1 MNILAIDSVTSILSV
16 TASGQNGTVT
26 VALDSGTQHAETLV
40 ALIEKAV
47 SLAGFTARETERV
60 ACAEGPGSFTGLR
73 IAYAAAK
80 GIVLA
85 SNAKFV
91 PVPTLPC
98 YASGFE
104 SWPGAV
110 VSALDAKKGRFYV
123 QVFRK
128 GTAMTGPLDISAH
141 EVMEFLDPAERILVT
156 GPDAE
161 LFVEELSLSCAGL
174 DLVSYNRCHTGI
186 SAILAE
192 FAKKKGS
199 EYTEIVPDHAG
210 PTYVR
215 KSDAETN
222 TGRQKN

>member
-26 VALDSGTQHAETLV
+26 VALDSGTQHAETLIG
-40 ALIEKAV
+40 LIDKAV
-47 SLAGFTARETERV
+47 SIAGFTARETGRV

-85 SNAKFV
+85 SGAELV

-128 GTAMTGPLDISAH
+128 GSAMTGSLDISAH
-141 EVMEFLDPAERILVT
+141 EVMEYLDPAERILVT

-161 LFVEELSLSCAGL
+161 LFAEALSLSFAGI
-174 DLVSYNRCHTGI
+174 DVVSYNGGRAGI
-186 SAILAE
+186 SAVLAE
-192 FAKKKGS
+192 FAKNHGS
-199 EYTEIVPDHAG
+199 EYTGIVPDHAG
-210 PTYVR
+210 PAYVR

-222 TGRQKN
+222 TRR